1 MTGNKT
7 SRHEKLKKILLD
19 KKRKMWGDLR
29 EEYFVKLGKEYR
41 DQFDNPQ
48 DLEDLSLLDLI
59 EDTGLAVAHIRREEL
74 TRMDEALDR
83 LEDGTYG
90 LCAECGLEI
99 DEGRLKVM
107 PFAVFC
113 VPCQKKK
120 ES

>member
-1 MTGNKT
+1 MADDKFN
-7 SRHEKLKKILLD
+7 RYEAFKKILLD
-19 KKRKMWGDLR
+19 KKRKMWSDLR

-48 DLEDLSLLDLI
+48 DLEDLSLLDL
-59 EDTGLAVAHIRREEL
+59 EL

-107 PFAVFC
+107 PFAIFC
-113 VPCQKKK
+113 VPCQKEK